1 MYSSME
7 ENKRLTYEAPTLE
20 VVELKMENGILTNSN
35 YYKNPYYEE

>member
-1 MYSSME
+1 ME

>member
-1 MYSSME
+1 ME

-20 VVELKMENGILTNSN
+20 VVELKMENGILNNSN

>member
-1 MYSSME
+1 ME
-7 ENKRLTYEAPTLE
+7 TKSKDLYEAPTVE